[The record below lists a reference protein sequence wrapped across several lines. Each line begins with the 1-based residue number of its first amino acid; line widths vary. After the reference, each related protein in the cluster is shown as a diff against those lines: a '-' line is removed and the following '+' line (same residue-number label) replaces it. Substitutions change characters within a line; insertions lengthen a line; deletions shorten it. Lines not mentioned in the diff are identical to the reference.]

1 MTHVL
6 CVTECVTDYTEYM
19 CLMGRESDVPD
30 SLCVDTEYM
39 CLMPLCRHRV
49 HVPDHQAESTCQHTL
64 LRGDFPLGLQHI
76 LPKCALS

>member
-49 HVPDHQAESTCQHTL
+49 HVPDASV
-64 LRGDFPLGLQHI
+64 
-76 LPKCALS
+76 